1 MLFSLIKNEIII
13 EVKSSFNLFYI
24 SFFALS
30 SLILLFFSM
39 PLTFLN
45 DPNILSSFFWII
57 ISFSSIKVVEN
68 SFAREKEFG
77 IYDLIYSSPVY
88 GHLFFL
94 SKLLVFT
101 LVLLIIEF
109 LIFLFYSLLNPMIS
123 ISDLKILFP
132 LFLISNISII
142 SLAIIIYLITSSER
156 IKSFLFPLIFFPLL
170 TPILI
175 NSSRIFTNTY
185 IDDNINNLP
194 SIMIL
199 LSYSL
204 ISVILGVQFFSTL
217 IKK

>member
-1 MLFSLIKNEIII
+1 
-13 EVKSSFNLFYI
+13 
-24 SFFALS
+24 
-30 SLILLFFSM
+30 
-39 PLTFLN
+39 
-45 DPNILSSFFWII
+45 
-57 ISFSSIKVVEN
+57 
-68 SFAREKEFG
+68 
-77 IYDLIYSSPVY
+77 
-88 GHLFFL
+88 
-94 SKLLVFT
+94 
-101 LVLLIIEF
+101 
-109 LIFLFYSLLNPMIS
+109 MIS